1 VDLELGSVDSST
13 LKERVY
19 RRLLDA
25 IVSGKI
31 PPGTPITITQL
42 AEKLGVSLMPVREA
56 LRKLEAEK
64 FLSVQK
70 NRRMMVKELSTSD
83 LVDLLE
89 IRLNLESLAA
99 KRAVRN
105 VTPEL
110 VSDLEGLLNELR
122 TANSPEAWFEKNW
135 QFHHRLYRDAN
146 SPILKETIENLWGRL
161 SPYLHLYVSEIPNY
175 TFSNRCHQGILEG
188 VKENDPGKVSRWL
201 RSDLKSAAELVVRF
215 LAAHG
220 GREEKNSES
229 LAMT

>member
-1 VDLELGSVDSST
+1 MDLELGSVDSST

-31 PPGTPITITQL
+31 PPGSPITITQL

-64 FLSVQK
+64 FLSVKK

-83 LVDLLE
+83 LLDLLE

-105 VTPEL
+105 VTQEL
-110 VSDLEGLLNELR
+110 VSDL
-122 TANSPEAWFEKNW
+122 
-135 QFHHRLYRDAN
+135 
-146 SPILKETIENLWGRL
+146 
-161 SPYLHLYVSEIPNY
+161 
-175 TFSNRCHQGILEG
+175 
-188 VKENDPGKVSRWL
+188 
-201 RSDLKSAAELVVRF
+201 
-215 LAAHG
+215 
-220 GREEKNSES
+220 
-229 LAMT
+229 